1 MNQPSPYILIQEY
14 LSALRILDLEGPR
27 VLDPLATIVYRR
39 HLLKRVAEL
48 DRLSR
53 NPTPGQAPKQKP

>member
-1 MNQPSPYILIQEY
+1 MNEPSRDALIQEY
-14 LSALRILDLEGPR
+14 LSALRILDLEAPH

-39 HLLKRVAEL
+39 HLLKRINEL

-53 NPTPGQAPKQKP
+53 NPAPGQDPTRKP